1 MCIWQWSTPV
11 REWKRFPRT
20 HQLHDLQVSTHSAL
34 CKPLLSA
41 SQASEK
47 LLLWK
52 QTCSTVAWVWA
63 LSTISSTELRGW
75 KHGEKVCVEEEGRV
89 RQSVRRLTQEQQTYI
104 LTLQLR
110 PGIANFH
117 FFFFLK
123 RQLKLTIPRAHKSN
137 KNIVKR
143 NPNHV

>member
-1 MCIWQWSTPV
+1 MCVWQWSTPV

-34 CKPLLSA
+34 CKPLLSD

-52 QTCSTVAWVWA
+52 QTCSTVAWVWGIKHNQFNGVKRLKTWWEGVCGGGGQGEA
-63 LSTISSTELRGW
+63 VCTPVDPRTTDIHHNSPTETRHS
-75 KHGEKVCVEEEGRV
+75 KF
-89 RQSVRRLTQEQQTYI
+89 
-104 LTLQLR
+104 
-110 PGIANFH
+110 P
-117 FFFFLK
+117 FFFFK

-143 NPNHV
+143 NPNYV

>member
-1 MCIWQWSTPV
+1 MCVWQWSTPV

-63 LSTISSTELRGW
+63 LSTISSTGLRGW
-75 KHGEKVCVEEEGRV
+75 KRGEKVSVEEEGGWG
-89 RQSVRRLTQEQQTYI
+89 SLYAG
-104 LTLQLR
+104 R
-110 PGIANFH
+110 PKNNRHTSYSPTETRHSKFP
-117 FFFFLK
+117 FFFK

-143 NPNHV
+143 NPNYV